1 MRQTTIRVRGLRSA
15 GVILVLTGLMAAL
28 AMPVAA
34 QETLA
39 GETFTGDPGVQ
50 DSIVD
55 CTDGDGFMFAMGRAT
70 GPVPGDFLESV
81 DYAFDPATGALTSF
95 EAEFTIHDSETNELL
110 ATGTKSLI
118 AGETECNAVT
128 ERTVTTA
135 SVSYSVDFD
144 GDALV
149 DEQGTA
155 SVTLVD
161 DGPSG
166 ILDAFVEVFGAGDAE
181 ATSKNQCKK
190 GGWRD
195 RTRADGSPFR
205 NQGECIHYV
214 NTGE

>member
-1 MRQTTIRVRGLRSA
+1 M
-15 GVILVLTGLMAAL
+15 MAVL
-28 AMPVAA
+28 AMPAA
-34 QETLA
+34 TATTLQ
-39 GETFTGDPGVQ
+39 GETFVGDPGAQ

-55 CTDGDGFMFAMGRAT
+55 CESGSGFMFAMGTAT
-70 GPVPGDFLESV
+70 GPAEGEFLESV
-81 DYAFDPATGALTSF
+81 EYDFNPATGALTSF
-95 EAEFTIHDSETNELL
+95 EAEFTINDAETGERL

-118 AGETECNAVT
+118 AGETECNAET

-135 SVSYSVDFD
+135 SVSYSVDLD
-144 GDALV
+144 GDGLV

-166 ILDAFVEVFGAGDAE
+166 ILDAFVEMFGAGDAE
-181 ATSKNQCKK
+181 ATSKDQCKK

-205 NQGECIHYV
+205 NQGECIRYV
-214 NTGE
+214 NTGV